1 MAACATLT
9 RRAPFLHQPE
19 AMTNDTPRTR
29 LLEDPQLRPFLPL
42 LWVAWSDGDLEPDEL
57 RALAAHVDSMPWLR
71 PAARAALSAW
81 LDPQAPPSSS
91 ELHTLLETIERV
103 AATLAPDRR
112 RDLATLAASLATD
125 TTEPLTTALEELDA
139 RLGGSALWAAKVTEP
154 AQPRG
159 VPTGAPFDIAALRHT
174 LDGDQAVVR
183 TEVRRFLDDPARR
196 AYGLPT
202 AEYRAKVAGWLAE
215 LAKHGFGTR
224 AFPGVTSTEPDLGA
238 FIATFETLAMG
249 DLSTLVRF
257 GVQFGLFGG
266 SVYFLGNEEQRRA
279 ILPGIADLSTPGCF
293 AMSEVGHGSD
303 VANLET
309 VARWDAETR
318 TFVIH
323 TPREAARK
331 DWIGGAAIHARTA
344 TVFAQLEARGERHG
358 VHAFVVPIRH
368 ADGSLREGV
377 RAGDS
382 GHKMG
387 LNGVDNG
394 RLWFDHVRVPED
406 ALLGR
411 FAKMAPDG
419 SYTSPIANPN
429 RRFFTMLGT
438 LVGGRVSV
446 ASAAVTT
453 AKVAL
458 AIAVRYATARRPFG
472 APEGE
477 NALALLAY
485 PTHGRRLLPR
495 VASAYVYHFA
505 VAGLRERFAEAQRP
519 FARTNGTPT
528 DTRELESQAAALKA
542 LTTSYAVDTARAC
555 REACGGQG
563 YLSVNRLPD
572 LCADVEIF
580 TTFEGDNT
588 ILLQLVAK
596 SLLSGFRR
604 RFEGNGV
611 GGVVRHLA
619 EKAKVAVLEK
629 NFVAVRRTNPDHLRD
644 RAFHLAALR
653 FREEHLLDTAAA
665 RIRSRLSKGTDGTAA
680 LLEVQEHLVALA
692 RAYADRLALDLFD
705 GALAHVRDAG
715 QRALL
720 DRLGALHAIE
730 AIRDDAAFFFARG
743 YLEADKERALRE
755 ESEALIRELQD
766 SAVGLVDAFG
776 IPDACLAA
784 PIAFMDPAHPTW

>member
-1 MAACATLT
+1 MPD
-9 RRAPFLHQPE
+9 RS
-19 AMTNDTPRTR
+19 PRTA

-42 LWVAWSDGDLEPDEL
+42 LWVAWSDGDLEREEL
-57 RALAAHVDSMPWLR
+57 RAVAERMEAMPWLR
-71 PAARAALSAW
+71 PAARAALASW
-81 LDPQAPPSSS
+81 LDPEDPPSTR
-91 ELHTLLETIERV
+91 ELRDLIDAIERI
-103 AATLAPDRR
+103 ASTLAPDRR
-112 RDLATLAASLATD
+112 RDLAQLGASLIERGDAANIETI
-125 TTEPLTTALEELDA
+125 TQALEELDM
-139 RLGGSALWAAKVTEP
+139 RLGGSSIWAARPTRDVP
-154 AQPRG
+154 PRG
-159 VPTGAPFDIAALRHT
+159 VPDGAPFDVGALRRI
-174 LDGDQAVVR
+174 LDGEQAAVR
-183 TEVRRFLDDPARR
+183 DGVRRVLDDPERR

-202 AEYRAKVAGWLAE
+202 AEYRAKVAGWLAD
-215 LAKHGFGTR
+215 LAASGFGAR
-224 AFPGVTSTEPDLGA
+224 AFPGVVSEEPDLGA

-266 SVYFLGNEEQRRA
+266 SIYFLGTEEQRRQL
-279 ILPGIADLSTPGCF
+279 LPGVADLSTPGCF

-303 VANLET
+303 VASLET
-309 VARWDAETR
+309 TATWDRETR
-318 TFVIH
+318 SFVVH

-331 DWIGGAAIHARTA
+331 DWIGGAAQHARTA
-344 TVFAQLEARGERHG
+344 TVFAQLVADGERHG
-358 VHAFVVPIRH
+358 VHAFVVPIR
-368 ADGSLREGV
+368 AANGSLLDGV

-394 RLWFDHVRVPED
+394 RLWFDHVRVPET

-411 FAKMAPDG
+411 FARMDEEG
-419 SYTSPIANPN
+419 RYTSPIANPS

-446 ASAAVTT
+446 ASGAVSV

-458 AIAVRYATARRPFG
+458 AIAIRYATARRPFAG
-472 APEGE
+472 DDGE
-477 NALALLAY
+477 DALPLLAY
-485 PTHGRRLLPR
+485 PTHGRRLIPR
-495 VASAYVYHFA
+495 LATTYVHHFA
-505 VAGLRERFAEAQRP
+505 VAGLRRRFAEAQRP
-519 FARTNGTPT
+519 FATPDGTPG
-528 DTRELESQAAALKA
+528 DSRELEAQAAAIKA
-542 LTTSYAVDTARAC
+542 LTTSFAVETARAC

-604 RFEGNGV
+604 RFEGAGV

-629 NFVAVRRTNPDHLRD
+629 NFVAVRRTASEHLRD

-653 FREEHLLDTAAA
+653 FREEHLLATAAA
-665 RIRSRLSKGTDGTAA
+665 RIRSRLAKKMDGNQAV
-680 LLEVQEHLVALA
+680 LEVQEHLVALA
-692 RAYADRLALDLFD
+692 RAHADRLALELFD
-705 GALAHVRDAG
+705 EALAKEALDDAS
-715 QRALL
+715 RTLL
-720 DRLGALHAIE
+720 DRLGALHAIGV
-730 AIRDDAAFFFARG
+730 IRDDASFFFARG
-743 YLEADKERALRE
+743 YLEPDKDRALRE
-755 ESEALIRELQD
+755 ESEVLIRELRE

>member
-1 MAACATLT
+1 MPDRS
-9 RRAPFLHQPE
+9 RRTA
-19 AMTNDTPRTR
+19 

-57 RALAAHVDSMPWLR
+57 RAVAERMKATPWLR
-71 PAARAALSAW
+71 PAARMALEAW
-81 LDPQAPPSSS
+81 LDPDSPPSAK
-91 ELHTLLETIERV
+91 ELRELIDTIERI

-112 RDLATLAASLATD
+112 RDLATLGASLMETADASDTD
-125 TTEPLTTALEELDA
+125 ALTQALEELDA
-139 RLGGSALWAAKVTEP
+139 RLGGSAVWTARVRREP
-154 AQPRG
+154 PPARG
-159 VPTGAPFDIAALRHT
+159 VPDSAPFDVALLRRA
-174 LDGDQAVVR
+174 LDGEHATVR
-183 TEVRRFLDDPARR
+183 DEVRRVLDDPERR

-202 AEYRAKVAGWLAE
+202 PEYRAKVAGWLAE
-215 LAKHGFGTR
+215 LAANGFGAR
-224 AFPGVTSTEPDLGA
+224 GYPGVVSDEPDLGA
-238 FIATFETLAMG
+238 FVATFETLALG

-266 SVYFLGNEEQRRA
+266 SIYFLGSEEQRRRL
-279 ILPGIADLSTPGCF
+279 LPGVADLSTPGCF

-303 VANLET
+303 VASLET
-309 VARWDAETR
+309 VATWDGATR
-318 TFVIH
+318 TFVVH

-331 DWIGGAAIHARTA
+331 DWIGGAAQHARTA
-344 TVFAQLEARGERHG
+344 TVFAQLEADGERHG
-358 VHAFVVPIRH
+358 VHAFVVPIR
-368 ADGSLREGV
+368 AEDGSLLEGI

-394 RLWFDHVRVPED
+394 RLWFDHVRVPE
-406 ALLGR
+406 ASLLAR
-411 FAKMAPDG
+411 FAHMDEDG
-419 SYTSPIANPN
+419 RYTSPIANPS

-446 ASAAVTT
+446 AAGSVSV

-458 AIAVRYATARRPFG
+458 AIAIRYATARRPFAG
-472 APEGE
+472 GDGE
-477 NALALLAY
+477 EPLPLLSY

-495 VASAYVYHFA
+495 LATAYVYHFA
-505 VAGLRERFAEAQRP
+505 VAGLRRRFAEAQRP
-519 FARTNGTPT
+519 FAIPDGTPG
-528 DTRELESQAAALKA
+528 DTRELEAQAAALKA
-542 LTTSYAVDTARAC
+542 LTTSFAVTTARAC

-604 RFEGNGV
+604 RFEGAGV

-629 NFVAVRRTNPDHLRD
+629 NFVAVRRTASDHLRD

-653 FREEHLLDTAAA
+653 FREEHLLATAAA
-665 RIRSRLSKGTDGTAA
+665 RIKSRLAKKVDGNQA

-692 RAYADRLALDLFD
+692 RAHADTLALELFD
-705 GALAHVRDAG
+705 EALSKDAIDDPA
-715 QRALL
+715 RALL
-720 DRLGALHAIE
+720 DKLGALHAISV
-730 AIRDDAAFFFARG
+730 IRDDASFFFARG

-755 ESEALIRELQD
+755 ESEALIRELRAN
-766 SAVGLVDAFG
+766 AVGLVDAFG